1 MIKNE
6 LISTFPTNGESIVIQ
21 GTDSYVFQVTNNINE
36 LSTLNGTIV
45 NGYNLSMID
54 LAECEDALREAYGI
68 DDDTPL
74 NILKFEKVTDLA
86 IEKNIQYELY
96 AFNST
101 EKLNLSVCKT
111 TPVDIYIPI
120 ELSSGTKTKY
130 ENLKSQG
137 YDLFDKD
144 SAFYTDICT
153 PYESPDG
160 TDVSLSTRNSE
171 FYNKTETSCQ
181 ENCVYDDY
189 ISNAS
194 YLKCVCSVVEEDIDT
209 QKPEKFTGMTFIT
222 SFYDVLKNSNYKV
235 LTCYKL
241 VFRLINFKNNIGS
254 IVTLVL
260 FLFYFI
266 FLIMY
271 MIRGITRLKVDIA
284 KLYNGS
290 IFKKENRVKIKTPND
305 DLNESEKIKI
315 KEKNKSKSLLTGDK
329 KVSVKEKNIKTSVS
343 MKKKKDITINKK
355 SRKLQSQPNVKYKK
369 FNKNSYPPKR
379 GIFEELNKLCINKN
393 DSSICK
399 NSKESNINLNNKIL
413 INNNLFPIEQN
424 QKSKTKSILVSK
436 LKKQQKNKKKSDEKY
451 EYSNIELNEM
461 EYLEAK
467 QYDKRT
473 FFQTYWPL
481 LNRENLVLFTF
492 FSCNDYNLM
501 TVKLSRFFFMVCT
514 DMAMNVFFFSD
525 ENMHKIYVSY
535 GKWDFIQ
542 NITQSVYSLIIS
554 QILQVFICYLTLT
567 DKLIYQIKKYLF
579 EKANRNIQIFNIL
592 RSIKI
597 KLCIFYVFTFIFFLA
612 YWYIITSFCAVYNN
626 TQIIFFKDA
635 LSSFIGGI
643 LLPFPLY
650 IFPALVRIISLKP
663 KKRNL
668 SCLYKFSDFI
678 PIF

>member
-1 MIKNE
+1 MCHYCFLDRKIAQ
-6 LISTFPTNGESIVIQ
+6 SYIVFLYNFITHFKYCQ
-21 GTDSYVFQVTNNINE
+21 PH
-36 LSTLNGTIV
+36 LSTIPPQKCV
-45 NGYNLSMID
+45 
-54 LAECEDALREAYGI
+54 RF
-68 DDDTPL
+68 
-74 NILKFEKVTDLA
+74 LK
-86 IEKNIQYELY
+86 ISRQ
-96 AFNST
+96 
-101 EKLNLSVCKT
+101 
-111 TPVDIYIPI
+111 
-120 ELSSGTKTKY
+120 
-130 ENLKSQG
+130 
-137 YDLFDKD
+137 
-144 SAFYTDICT
+144 
-153 PYESPDG
+153 
-160 TDVSLSTRNSE
+160 
-171 FYNKTETSCQ
+171 
-181 ENCVYDDY
+181 CVY
-189 ISNAS
+189 
-194 YLKCVCSVVEEDIDT
+194 
-209 QKPEKFTGMTFIT
+209 QKEI
-222 SFYDVLKNSNYKV
+222 
-235 LTCYKL
+235 
-241 VFRLINFKNNIGS
+241 
-254 IVTLVL
+254 
-260 FLFYFI
+260 
-266 FLIMY
+266 
-271 MIRGITRLKVDIA
+271 
-284 KLYNGS
+284 
-290 IFKKENRVKIKTPND
+290 
-305 DLNESEKIKI
+305 
-315 KEKNKSKSLLTGDK
+315 
-329 KVSVKEKNIKTSVS
+329 
-343 MKKKKDITINKK
+343 
-355 SRKLQSQPNVKYKK
+355 
-369 FNKNSYPPKR
+369 
-379 GIFEELNKLCINKN
+379 
-393 DSSICK
+393 
-399 NSKESNINLNNKIL
+399 
-413 INNNLFPIEQN
+413 
-424 QKSKTKSILVSK
+424 
-436 LKKQQKNKKKSDEKY
+436 
-451 EYSNIELNEM
+451 
-461 EYLEAK
+461 K